1 MQNDERGIRV
11 KDPVSLGHEEGRSR
25 MTKNGTVAKRD
36 PITGSSGRPR
46 MSVGLKNP
54 GKWKLDG
61 ALERINHQKKEYV
74 GPYIGIRPVYGG
86 TLGREWEVRNRW
98 ARYPLPDLVS
108 FGYYYAHV
116 KRS

>member
-61 ALERINHQKKEYV
+61 ALERINHQKRNMWVRISGFVLYTA
-74 GPYIGIRPVYGG
+74 GHLGG
-86 TLGREWEVRNRW
+86 SGR
-98 ARYPLPDLVS
+98 
-108 FGYYYAHV
+108 
-116 KRS
+116 